1 MKKLIAFMLSLIFVL
16 GFIGCNAP
24 KSNTYIVIEASPSYL
39 LVAAVGEDGTAIES
53 QQYSVPNA
61 FHPSHN
67 VSVGDQ
73 IKIRHSDEVLESFP
87 MQFAKIYSM
96 GYYDPQAGHDV
107 TVTLD

>member
-1 MKKLIAFMLSLIFVL
+1 MKKLIALMIPLIFVL
-16 GFIGCNAP
+16 GFIGCGAP
-24 KSNTYIVIEASPSYL
+24 KPNTYMVIEASPSYL
-39 LVAAVGEDGTAIES
+39 LVAAVGEDGEAIES

-67 VSVGDQ
+67 VSVGDT
-73 IKIRHSDEVLESFP
+73 IKISHSDEVLETFP

-96 GYYDPQAGHDV
+96 GYYDHQAGKDV